1 MKKITYLIFSIVLL
15 IFVSSCSGYKPIFAS
30 KNLQFKIADYS
41 IEGNK
46 ILGNK
51 IYSKLY
57 RLSKTLKD
65 NQNTR
70 SFVFLIKASQD
81 KDGTSKDSAGK
92 ILEYRI
98 ILNIKVQIID
108 FATNEE
114 ILNEA
119 FVSSLTYKVQ
129 KQYSDTVNL
138 ENTSI
143 EHLINKIYQELLIK
157 FSENIVVK

>member
-157 FSENIVVK
+157 FSENIVTK

>member
-65 NQNTR
+65 DQNAR

-98 ILNIKVQIID
+98 TLNIKVQIID
-108 FATNEE
+108 FVTNEE
-114 ILNEA
+114 ILNET

-143 EHLINKIYQELLIK
+143 GHLINKIYQELLIK
-157 FSENIVVK
+157 FSENIVTK